1 MGNKTGLRW
10 IGLQILN
17 VSKTLLVKKAD
28 SSTGSKWQFVWFLKY
43 RFIKTAFLESLTKQ
57 QICVDI
63 PTMAEL
69 KSAES
74 NPEEEK
80 ANKVKQHI
88 TLKTMRSIMDGTYQE
103 WIEELTKNEYPQPK
117 M

>member
-1 MGNKTGLRW
+1 MTVC
-10 IGLQILN
+10 LN
-17 VSKTLLVKKAD
+17 LLSVSL
-28 SSTGSKWQFVWFLKY
+28 
-43 RFIKTAFLESLTKQ
+43 IFLESLTKQ
-57 QICVDI
+57 QICVGI

-69 KSAES
+69 KSAKN

-80 ANKVKQHI
+80 ANKIKQHI
-88 TLKTMRSIMDGTYQE
+88 TLRTMRSIMDGTYQE

>member
-1 MGNKTGLRW
+1 
-10 IGLQILN
+10 
-17 VSKTLLVKKAD
+17 
-28 SSTGSKWQFVWFLKY
+28 
-43 RFIKTAFLESLTKQ
+43 
-57 QICVDI
+57 
-63 PTMAEL
+63 MAEL
-69 KSAES
+69 KSAKN

-80 ANKVKQHI
+80 ANKIKQHI

>member
-1 MGNKTGLRW
+1 MLGTPTNLVIRMAPHVPPDNPVHVVTVC
-10 IGLQILN
+10 LN
-17 VSKTLLVKKAD
+17 LLSVSL
-28 SSTGSKWQFVWFLKY
+28 
-43 RFIKTAFLESLTKQ
+43 IFLESLTKQ

-69 KSAES
+69 KSAKN

-80 ANKVKQHI
+80 ANKIKQHI

>member
-1 MGNKTGLRW
+1 MFP
-10 IGLQILN
+10 
-17 VSKTLLVKKAD
+17 S
-28 SSTGSKWQFVWFLKY
+28 F
-43 RFIKTAFLESLTKQ
+43 FLESLTKQ

-69 KSAES
+69 KSAKN

-80 ANKVKQHI
+80 ANKIKQHI